1 MGRCSGGTLKEY
13 PMRMHNPPHP
23 GEIIREFCVEPLNL
37 TITDAAKAL
46 GVTRKTL
53 STLLNGRAGV
63 SPEMAIRLSRVFGRT
78 PEGWLRLQL
87 QFDLWKA
94 EQSIDVKDLKRI
106 KAA

>member
-1 MGRCSGGTLKEY
+1 
-13 PMRMHNPPHP
+13 MRMYNPPHP

-37 TITDAAKAL
+37 TVTRAAESL
-46 GVTRKTL
+46 GITRKTL

-94 EQSIDVKDLKRI
+94 EKTFDISGLKRI
-106 KAA
+106 KVA